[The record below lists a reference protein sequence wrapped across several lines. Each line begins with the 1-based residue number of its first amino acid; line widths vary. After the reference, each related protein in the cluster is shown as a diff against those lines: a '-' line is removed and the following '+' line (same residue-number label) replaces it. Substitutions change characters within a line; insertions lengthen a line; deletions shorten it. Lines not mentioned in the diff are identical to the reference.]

1 MAVDEAILETTIKN
15 NLHPTLRLYSW
26 SPACLSLGYA
36 QPISQ
41 VDLDLLNAHKWD
53 LVRRPT
59 GGRAILH
66 SDELTYS
73 ITATFDHPA
82 FARGVLE
89 SYKHISQGLVS
100 ALQILNIG
108 IEIQPEIR
116 RSSDEREQAICFEL
130 PSSYEITSGGKKL
143 IGSAQVRRRG
153 GVLQHGSL
161 PLAGDITRICQV
173 LHYADEQERNTAASR
188 LRDRATTLEER
199 LGYAVTWQ
207 DAADAFVAGFEQAL
221 NIDFEERTLSAN
233 ESEIAD
239 RICRDKYEQMDWL
252 EKL

>member
-1 MAVDEAILETTIKN
+1 MAIDEAILDTTIEKN
-15 NLHPTLRLYSW
+15 AHPTLRLYSW

-41 VDLDLLNAHKWD
+41 IDLDRLHANKWD

-66 SDELTYS
+66 VDELTYS
-73 ITATFDHPA
+73 VAAPLDHPC
-82 FARGVLE
+82 FLGGVLE
-89 SYKHISQGLVS
+89 SYKYLSQGLVR
-100 ALQILNIG
+100 ALQILKVE
-108 IEIQPEIR
+108 IEIQPEVR
-116 RSSDEREQAICFEL
+116 LSNDQREQAICFEL

-161 PLAGDITRICQV
+161 PLSGDITRICQV
-173 LHYADEQERNTAASR
+173 LSYPDEESRSIAASH
-188 LRDRATTLEER
+188 LRHRATTLEES
-199 LGYAVTWQ
+199 LGHAIPWQ
-207 DAADAFVAGFEQAL
+207 EVANAIVAGFEQAL
-221 NIDFEERTLSAN
+221 NIDFDEHNLSIA
-233 ESEIAD
+233 ESERAD
-239 RICRDKYEQMDWL
+239 RLCRDKYEQTDWV